1 MLESSVLILNKIKN
15 TVEVILK
22 SNRNLKCLFLN
33 ERRDAESLASI
44 VLKMLWKV
52 STNGDKRKAGSSYGL
67 YVGRKHVFP
76 IFLKK

>member
-44 VLKMLWKV
+44 VLKTL
-52 STNGDKRKAGSSYGL
+52 
-67 YVGRKHVFP
+67 
-76 IFLKK
+76 